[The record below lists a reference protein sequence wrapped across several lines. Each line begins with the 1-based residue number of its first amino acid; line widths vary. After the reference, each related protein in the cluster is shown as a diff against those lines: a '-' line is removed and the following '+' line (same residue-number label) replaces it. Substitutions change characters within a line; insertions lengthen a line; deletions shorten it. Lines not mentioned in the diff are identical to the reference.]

1 MDESI
6 TTPAKFA
13 TGFEE
18 SPADNASV
26 VGRTIVQSQEK
37 ALVKNKSADQL
48 PEWLDN
54 VRVLTQGL
62 QDLNSSI
69 KKARMTKR
77 QYNFRQTIKE
87 QKAFI
92 SREKAI
98 LKDARDKICQSVSV
112 TKLPNLTKVSHV
124 PKVAPLAADWTAE
137 MSYQTPN

>member
-1 MDESI
+1 
-6 TTPAKFA
+6 
-13 TGFEE
+13 
-18 SPADNASV
+18 
-26 VGRTIVQSQEK
+26 
-37 ALVKNKSADQL
+37 
-48 PEWLDN
+48 
-54 VRVLTQGL
+54 
-62 QDLNSSI
+62 
-69 KKARMTKR
+69 MTKR

-137 MSYQTPN
+137 MSYQTPTQTKRLIKPEADCFDQGNRHVANLQKYKQHLRSKFFFHYSYDFNKNNSQI